1 MHRGG
6 GWRTAK
12 GETACAVKVDY
23 ILLSRVAT
31 CCTLGPL
38 GLPGKSN
45 HRQPQNEVSLAISG
59 QERGGRGREACLHP
73 KRAQGIFANREDFT
87 FSILDFERLATM
99 MKRRGDDFF
108 F

>member
-1 MHRGG
+1 MPKPCREGEGSPGVGVEGKRERCTTTTYIHGEG
-6 GWRTAK
+6 EGEEEVWRTK

-45 HRQPQNEVSLAISG
+45 HR
-59 QERGGRGREACLHP
+59 
-73 KRAQGIFANREDFT
+73 
-87 FSILDFERLATM
+87 
-99 MKRRGDDFF
+99 
-108 F
+108 